1 MTTKNSLEDILG
13 TPEEYQAAQ
22 KKAADE
28 WAATCARYRGKLLR
42 ESRAK
47 FESQLLDKSKLNPKG
62 SDDPTVAMQWNGWQA
77 CMDFTPRLKFGHM
90 EIVLPQ
96 DAMKRQDAL
105 DDFNN
110 MIRAYMNAMCR
121 TWGTQHVRM
130 QSIFTDVEKALAH
143 AKVILEEIDYCVLK
157 LGIVDHGGRAEH
169 RRYKETK

>member
-1 MTTKNSLEDILG
+1 MTAKTATLEDILG

-42 ESRAK
+42 ESNEK
-47 FESQLLDKSKLNPKG
+47 FESQLPPEKRNPKG
-62 SDDPTVAMQWNGWQA
+62 MYDPETAMQWNGWQK
-77 CMDFTPRLKFGHM
+77 CMDFSPRMKLGHM

-96 DAMKRQDAL
+96 DQMKRQDAL
-105 DDFNN
+105 DDFNH

-130 QSIFTDVEKALAH
+130 QSIFHDVEKALAH
-143 AKVILEEIDYCVLK
+143 AKVILEELDYNILK
-157 LGIVDHGGRAEH
+157 TGIVDHGGRAEH

>member
-28 WAATCARYRGKLLR
+28 WAAVCARYRGKLLQ
-42 ESRAK
+42 ESHAK
-47 FESQLLDKSKLNPKG
+47 FESQLPAEKLNPKG
-62 SDDPTVAMQWNGWQA
+62 MYDHDTAMQWNGWQA

-96 DAMKRQDAL
+96 DPMQRQDAL

-130 QSIFTDVEKALAH
+130 DSIFTDVEKAMAH
-143 AKVILEEIDYCVLK
+143 AKVVLDGMDYSVLK
-157 LGIVDHGGRAEH
+157 MGIVDHGGRAEH
-169 RRYKETK
+169 RRYKEAK